1 MLDFCFDS
9 DSMFP
14 KMSVFLVLSSNFD
27 KNYLLS
33 VGFNFIFVSQ
43 NQKQIVM
50 QNKKRLYKH
59 LIIIYI
65 LYFIVLVA
73 GFMLKTIPNF
83 TSGFDAGM
91 ALAEREL
98 DQGDTHSYYLAADVR
113 NSSGYIEVEGLPE
126 NVETY
131 LARLYVQVSD
141 PGAFTLNNAFRVQAD
156 SGYAYLLLLVSGC
169 SFLAVIVLIAL
180 MINSLRRSIRD
191 EQPLRNSNI
200 VRTRMIGILLIVQ
213 ELANAFILHINQCKA
228 VELLAGTQYEVL
240 NRFPLNYWN
249 LIIGMLFLFMAEVF
263 AIGTQLSEDQKLTI

>member
-113 NSSGYIEVEGLPE
+113 NSSGYI
-126 NVETY
+126 
-131 LARLYVQVSD
+131 
-141 PGAFTLNNAFRVQAD
+141 
-156 SGYAYLLLLVSGC
+156 
-169 SFLAVIVLIAL
+169 
-180 MINSLRRSIRD
+180 
-191 EQPLRNSNI
+191 
-200 VRTRMIGILLIVQ
+200 
-213 ELANAFILHINQCKA
+213 
-228 VELLAGTQYEVL
+228 
-240 NRFPLNYWN
+240 
-249 LIIGMLFLFMAEVF
+249 
-263 AIGTQLSEDQKLTI
+263 

>member
-126 NVETY
+126 NVTVY
-131 LARLYVQVSD
+131 
-141 PGAFTLNNAFRVQAD
+141 
-156 SGYAYLLLLVSGC
+156 
-169 SFLAVIVLIAL
+169 
-180 MINSLRRSIRD
+180 
-191 EQPLRNSNI
+191 
-200 VRTRMIGILLIVQ
+200 
-213 ELANAFILHINQCKA
+213 H
-228 VELLAGTQYEVL
+228 AG
-240 NRFPLNYWN
+240 
-249 LIIGMLFLFMAEVF
+249 
-263 AIGTQLSEDQKLTI
+263 DKLTEDGTLVTSGGRVLGVTAAGETLQDALRDAYAAAERIQFEGKYMRHDIGERALRALEG